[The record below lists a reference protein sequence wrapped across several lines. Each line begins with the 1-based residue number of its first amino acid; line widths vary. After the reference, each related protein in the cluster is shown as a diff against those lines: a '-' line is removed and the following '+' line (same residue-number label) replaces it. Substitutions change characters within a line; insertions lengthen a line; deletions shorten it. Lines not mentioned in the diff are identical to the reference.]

1 MKKIFFGLA
10 VLASTL
16 TFAQEEEEKGSFFGG
31 FESNSQ
37 WLLDDEGLKELDT
50 DPGFIAPEDQFRS
63 NNYLQLNYR
72 YGKFTAGL
80 QYETYLPSALL
91 GYSPDFDNGNG
102 VGLYYLNFK
111 NDDLD
116 ITAGYFYEQFG
127 SGLIL
132 RSWEDR
138 QLGINTA
145 VRGVRVK
152 FNPFPYLS
160 LTGLTGQQRNA
171 FEVSEGVLTGLD
183 ANFDVGQ
190 VADLGALD
198 LRLGTS
204 YVNRY
209 QDRGTN
215 LEIPSNV
222 AAYSGRLDWGFK
234 NFYGGIEGVLKGED
248 AIANEGVLV
257 SNRLYDG
264 TAFQFNL
271 GYSQKGLGI
280 NSTFRRLENFSFY
293 SDRLAE
299 GNQFNQQLIN
309 FVPAL
314 TKQQDYLLTNIYVYN
329 PQPRLLT
336 DQLEQRAGEVGAQ
349 TDVYFTFP
357 KESFF
362 GKYSTK
368 VSANFSYWAGLDTT
382 FYEDLSYDVEFIGKG
397 DRYFRDINF
406 EVKNRWNKGFSSVLT
421 FQNVIADKGV
431 VLGGPL
437 GNQGD
442 IKSTVIVAEGTFKF
456 EGGKS
461 LRIAG
466 QHLWTKQD
474 RKDWMGGVVEYNFN
488 SSLSLYVVDA
498 WNYGGE
504 GEIHYYNLGGSY
516 TKGRTRL
523 GMNYGRQRGGLICVG
538 GVCRFVPENN
548 GLSINLSVN
557 F

>member
-1 MKKIFFGLA
+1 MKKLLLCAAIF
-10 VLASTL
+10 ASTL
-16 TFAQEEEEKGSFFGG
+16 SYSQEEGSFFGG

-37 WLLDDEGLKELDT
+37 WLLDDDGLKELET
-50 DPGFIAPEDQFRS
+50 DQGFVAPEDQFRS
-63 NNYLQLNYR
+63 NNYFQLNYN
-72 YGKFTAGL
+72 YGKFTAGV

-102 VGLYYLNFK
+102 IATYYLNFK
-111 NDDLD
+111 NEQLD
-116 ITAGYFYEQFG
+116 ITGGYFYEQFG
-127 SGLIL
+127 NGLIL

-145 VRGVRVK
+145 LRGVRIK
-152 FNPFPYLS
+152 FDPYPYLGI
-160 LTGLTGQQRNA
+160 TGVYGQQRNA
-171 FEVSEGVLTGLD
+171 FEVSEGVINGMD
-183 ANFDVGQ
+183 VNFDLGM
-190 VADLGALD
+190 AAGFGELDLKLGA
-198 LRLGTS
+198 S
-204 YVNRY
+204 YVSRY

-215 LEIPSNV
+215 EALPSNV
-222 AAYSGRLDWGFK
+222 GAYGARMDWSIG
-234 NFYGGIEGVLKGED
+234 NFNGGIEGVIKEED
-248 AIANEGVLV
+248 ALANEGVLV

-264 TAFQFNL
+264 TALQVNL

-329 PQPRLLT
+329 AQPRLIA
-336 DQLEQRAGEVGAQ
+336 DQLEQRAGEVGTQ
-349 TDVYFTFP
+349 TDVYYTFP

-362 GKYSTK
+362 GKYNTK
-368 VSANFSYWAGLDTT
+368 IAANFSYWGGLETT
-382 FYEDLSYDVEFIGKG
+382 FYEDASYDVEFIGKG

-406 EVKNRWNKGFSSVLT
+406 EVKNKWSKTFSSVLT

-437 GNQGD
+437 GVQGD
-442 IKSTVIVAEGTFKF
+442 IKSNVVVAEGTIQL
-456 EGGKS
+456 ENGKS
-461 LRIAG
+461 LRMAG
-466 QHLWTKQD
+466 QHLWTQQD
-474 RKDWMGGVVEYNFN
+474 RKDWAGGVVEYNFN
-488 SSLSLYVVDA
+488 TRFALYAADA
-498 WNYGGE
+498 WNYGGD
-504 GEIHYYNLGGSY
+504 GEIHYYNFGGSY
-516 TKGRTRL
+516 TQGRARL

-548 GLSINLSVN
+548 GFSMNLSVN